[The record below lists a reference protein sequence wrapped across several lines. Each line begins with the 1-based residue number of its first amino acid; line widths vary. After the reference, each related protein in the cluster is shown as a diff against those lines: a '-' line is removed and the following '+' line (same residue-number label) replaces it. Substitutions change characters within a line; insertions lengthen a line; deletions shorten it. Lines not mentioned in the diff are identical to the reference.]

1 VSSVKKKA
9 SLKLL
14 LLLFLTV
21 LLGVFHFF
29 LTGIN
34 SIVANDGVSFGINGR
49 LVIILSILFVIFL
62 IIFYFKSI
70 NNWFLVSIL
79 AGGILNLIDRL
90 FFGYVRDYWY
100 FFGIYNNLA
109 DWSIAIGVLLSI
121 MEIYAKRDKNNLRR

>member
-1 VSSVKKKA
+1 M
-9 SLKLL
+9 
-14 LLLFLTV
+14 
-21 LLGVFHFF
+21 
-29 LTGIN
+29 
-34 SIVANDGVSFGINGR
+34 ANDGVSFGINGR